1 MTCGRPLWL
10 GVAITTAAAAV
21 IAGAA
26 VQAMAAPHSAR
37 PGNYQGPARPARSA
51 VTHQMSAVTNYRG
64 PVRRSAPA
72 AIPNVSNS
80 NMPASLRARRGSN

>member
-1 MTCGRPLWL
+1 MTRGRPLWL
-10 GVAITTAAAAV
+10 GVAIATAAAAV

-26 VQAMAAPHSAR
+26 VQAMAAPHAAR

-51 VTHQMSAVTNYRG
+51 VAHQLPAITNYRG
-64 PVRRSAPA
+64 PARRSAPGA
-72 AIPNVSNS
+72 AANVSNS